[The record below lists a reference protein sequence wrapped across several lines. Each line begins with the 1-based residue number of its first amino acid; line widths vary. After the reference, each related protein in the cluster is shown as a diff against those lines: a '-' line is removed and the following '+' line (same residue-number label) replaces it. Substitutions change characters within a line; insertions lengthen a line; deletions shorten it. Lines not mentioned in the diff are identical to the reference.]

1 MSDLFMICSNA
12 VVQDECYLT
21 PSMITD
27 LKEVFML
34 FDKDEDGVL
43 IFPEIETVMK
53 LLGLRP
59 TGWILVFSK
68 FFSQDY
74 FRNYFIYELHLKL

>member
-1 MSDLFMICSNA
+1 
-12 VVQDECYLT
+12 
-21 PSMITD
+21 MITD

-59 TGWILVFSK
+59 TGKLGLFKNK
-68 FFSQDY
+68 FTEIVY
-74 FRNYFIYELHLKL
+74 